1 MSDLRQIVTLP
12 SGVKLELQHAPF
24 EVAMKLLQTIAR
36 ELIGVATGLNVE
48 LSLGNPQAMI
58 EKLIGSD
65 LSLDLI
71 KNAVCQ
77 IVASGNVTAILRE
90 CMGRCLY
97 DGRAI
102 GVETFEP
109 AIARGDYF
117 PAAWEVMKHN
127 LLPFFKGLGAKSLT
141 AKSPAGGS
149 PP

>member
-1 MSDLRQIVTLP
+1 MSDLRQVLTLP
-12 SGVKLELQHAPF
+12 SGAKLELQYAPF

-36 ELIGVATGLNVE
+36 ELIGVSSGLNVE
-48 LSLGNPQAMI
+48 LSLGDPSAMI
-58 EKLIGSD
+58 QKLIGSD

-71 KNAVCQ
+71 KNAVFQ
-77 IVASGNVTAILRE
+77 IVASSAVTAILRE

-97 DGRAI
+97 EGRAI
-102 GVETFEP
+102 GADTFEP
-109 AIARGDYF
+109 GSARGDYF

-127 LLPFFKGLGAKSLT
+127 LLPFFSGLAAKSLT